1 MIIKFECVFQ
11 DVRLAEV
18 PEASHLVLIDFRTRV
33 RILTVPSVKLQVP
46 QPTLHLL
53 FFSQNISSVQFGR
66 EGRAASLGGCRDT
79 NPGSNP
85 GSPQCGYSGFP
96 IKLNTLCWRY
106 FCEKNFWGT
115 SSWNR
120 LKILCP
126 FQKKNQR
133 LKITNKITTYLESL
147 LNFQA
152 RTVSSIQLLRQFS
165 WTN

>member
-96 IKLNTLCWRY
+96 IKLNTLCWKIFLRKKISG
-106 FCEKNFWGT
+106 ELLPET
-115 SSWNR
+115 D
-120 LKILCP
+120 LK
-126 FQKKNQR
+126 FSAHSKKKSTPQNNEQNYHVFR
-133 LKITNKITTYLESL
+133 ISIKFPSAHRELYSTT
-147 LNFQA
+147 
-152 RTVSSIQLLRQFS
+152 
-165 WTN
+165 

>member
-85 GSPQCGYSGFP
+85 GSPQWGYSGFP
-96 IKLNTLCWRY
+96 IKLDTLC
-106 FCEKNFWGT
+106 
-115 SSWNR
+115 
-120 LKILCP
+120 
-126 FQKKNQR
+126 
-133 LKITNKITTYLESL
+133 
-147 LNFQA
+147 
-152 RTVSSIQLLRQFS
+152 
-165 WTN
+165 